1 MKQTYISTIL
11 LFIFLAFVSINTQ
24 ARENVGEQTTPTENF
39 AQYAFNCA
47 PAASQTVVSV
57 NNANAWY
64 STSGNIYY
72 DFNGGGAG
80 YEIPAGQGVHSV
92 FAGAIWLGAL
102 DEGNNLKVAA
112 QTYRQGGEDFW
123 PGPLDV
129 MTGETEAGI
138 CNDYD
143 TYWEIT
149 REDIDAHIAD
159 AADGT
164 VQGPIPTA
172 VNQWPGKDNPA
183 SLIDLPAGQ
192 EMAPF
197 VDADGDGV
205 YNPADGDYPD
215 IPGDGAT
222 WFVINDKGNTHAS
235 SGGEAIGLE
244 IQILAYAYNTVDALQ
259 DITFTDYTLINRSG
273 EQVKKAYLGSWLD
286 PDLGDY
292 VDDYVGCDTTRNLG
306 ICYNGDPDDAV
317 TAGGYGENPPY
328 VGLQILDG
336 ILVDNGEK
344 LGMTS
349 FVYYNNDEG
358 VTGNPNEASDFYG
371 YLTGVWKDST
381 DITIGGTGY
390 NPGST
395 DVAPFMFPNDPS
407 DADGWSE
414 CSSGNIVGDRRFIL
428 ATGAFDIAVGDV
440 KTLTNAVIWTRPT
453 DSFNGNCGTFDAI
466 QAVADNVLEFY
477 NDNIYVDDIPP
488 VITIDGGDFVA
499 IAEGTTSWNAPGA
512 TAVDN
517 EDGDVTVS
525 SDASGVD
532 LTTEGEYQVIY
543 TATDSNGNT
552 STAILTV
559 FVDSS
564 LTGINDELVN
574 PIQLYPN
581 PVETVAFIDLANNK
595 ANNIQIHDIAGRL
608 IKNIEVN
615 DNLVE
620 IDFENIEK
628 GIYIYT
634 VFDNAKPIS
643 QNKFIVK

>member
-1 MKQTYISTIL
+1 MLVSLVTISL
-11 LFIFLAFVSINTQ
+11 Q
-24 ARENVGEQTTPTENF
+24 ARENVGELNASAESLAKF
-39 AQYAFNCA
+39 AFNCA
-47 PAASQTVVSV
+47 PATTQTILSV

-112 QTYRQGGEDFW
+112 QTYRQNGEDFW
-123 PGPLDV
+123 PGPLDA
-129 MTGETEAGI
+129 MTGETESAI
-138 CNDYD
+138 CGDFD
-143 TYWEIT
+143 RYWEIT
-149 REDIDAHIAD
+149 RADIDAHIAD

-164 VQGPIPTA
+164 VQGPIPTS
-172 VNQWPGKDNPA
+172 VNQWPGRDNSA
-183 SLIDLPAGQ
+183 SIVSLPAGQ
-192 EMAPF
+192 DLAPF

-205 YNPADGDYPD
+205 YNPSEGDYPD

-222 WFVINDKGNTHAS
+222 WFVINDKGNTHLS

-244 IQILAYAYNTVDALQ
+244 IQILAYAFNGVDNMQ

-286 PDLGDY
+286 PDLGDFL
-292 VDDYVGCDTTRNLG
+292 DDYVGCDTTRNLG
-306 ICYNGDPDDAV
+306 ICYNGDADDAV
-317 TAGGYGENPPY
+317 AAGGYGEDPPY
-328 VGLQILDG
+328 VGLQIVDG
-336 ILVDNGEK
+336 ILVENGEK

-407 DADGWSE
+407 DTSTDAWSE
-414 CSSGNIVGDRRFIL
+414 CSSNNPVGDRRFIL

-440 KTLTNAVIWTRPT
+440 KTLTNAVIWTRPE
-453 DSFNGNCGTFDAI
+453 DSFNGNCGTFSSI
-466 QAVADNVLEFY
+466 QTLADDVLQFY

-499 IAEGTTSWNAPGA
+499 IAEGTGSWEAPGA

-517 EDGDVTVS
+517 EDGDVTVT

-552 STAILTV
+552 SIAILTV
-559 FVDSS
+559 FVDST
-564 LTGINDELVN
+564 LTGINDQLQN

-581 PVETVAFIDLANNK
+581 PVETFAFIDLANNS
-595 ANNIQIHDIAGRL
+595 ADYIQIHDIAGRTVQ
-608 IKNIEVN
+608 IIEVN
-615 DNLVE
+615 DNIVE
-620 IDFENIEK
+620 LEVENLEK

-634 VFDNAKPIS
+634 VHNNAKLIS

>member
-1 MKQTYISTIL
+1 MKQNYIFKFL
-11 LFIFLAFVSINTQ
+11 LLLLTVFVTVSLQ
-24 ARENVGEQTTPTENF
+24 ARENIGEPINNNQNL
-39 AQYAFNCA
+39 AQFAFNCN
-47 PAASQTVVSV
+47 PATSQTVLSV
-57 NNANAWY
+57 NNANAFY

-80 YEIPAGQGVHSV
+80 YEIPAGQGIHSV

-102 DEGNNLKVAA
+102 DESNNLKVAA
-112 QTYRQGGEDFW
+112 QTYRQNGEDFW
-123 PGPLDV
+123 PGPLDE
-129 MTGETEAGI
+129 MTGETESAI
-138 CNDYD
+138 CSDYD
-143 TYWEIT
+143 RYWEIS

-172 VNQWPGKDNPA
+172 VNQWPGKDNPF
-183 SLIDLPAGQ
+183 SIVDLPAGQ
-192 EMAPF
+192 SMAPF

-222 WFVINDKGNTHAS
+222 WFVINDKGNNHMS

-244 IQILAYAYNTVDALQ
+244 VQILAYAYNSVDNMQ

-292 VDDYVGCDTTRNLG
+292 LDDYVGCDTTRNLG
-306 ICYNGDPDDAV
+306 ICYNGDADDAV
-317 TAGGYGENPPY
+317 TAGGYGTDPPY

-336 ILVDNGEK
+336 ILVENGEK

-407 DADGWSE
+407 DAAGWSE
-414 CSSGNIVGDRRFIL
+414 CSAGNIVGDRRFIL
-428 ATGAFDIAVGDV
+428 ATGAFDISVGDV
-440 KTLTNAVIWTRPT
+440 KTLTNAVIWTKPT
-453 DSFNGNCGTFDAI
+453 DSFNGNCGTFTAI
-466 QAVADNVLEFY
+466 QTLADDVLQFY

-488 VITIDGGDFVA
+488 AITIDGGDFV
-499 IAEGTTSWNAPGA
+499 IIPEGTGNWDAPTA
-512 TAVDN
+512 TALDN

-525 SDASGVD
+525 VDASNVD

-543 TATDSNGNT
+543 TAVDSNGNT
-552 STAILTV
+552 SMAILTV

-564 LTGINDELVN
+564 LTGIEDDLQSK
-574 PIQLYPN
+574 IQIYPN
-581 PVETVAFIDLANNK
+581 PVESIAFIDLADN
-595 ANNIQIHDIAGRL
+595 AADYIQIHDFAGRL
-608 IKNIEVN
+608 VKDIAVN
-615 DNLVE
+615 DNLVKIE
-620 IDFENIEK
+620 VEKFEK
-628 GIYIYT
+628 GMYIYT
-634 VFDNAKPIS
+634 VFNETKPIS